1 MLKGQQKISRLTVK
15 KVKLG
20 FPQLNAQ
27 WLLTGEG
34 EMFASSPDNDIL
46 TAVAMAD
53 IPRVPL
59 YSLTA
64 VAGFGNGTDMSENV
78 EALIPWASA
87 RQGDFAIHITG
98 SSMEPKIPNG
108 SDVLVR
114 PYNYVDY
121 NDLEFGR
128 VHVVVTDDDRAMLK
142 VVKLDRKNPGHLLL
156 ISYNEDYP
164 DVSIPISSIRRVFLA
179 VAVQAP
185 L

>member
-1 MLKGQQKISRLTVK
+1 MTARIREA
-15 KVKLG
+15 
-20 FPQLNAQ
+20 FPNLDIE
-27 WLLTGEG
+27 WLLNGEG
-34 EMFASSPDNDIL
+34 SMLRKEEAMLTSSRDNDIL
-46 TAVAMAD
+46 TAVSMDD
-53 IPRVPL
+53 IPRIPL

-64 VAGFGNGTDMSENV
+64 VAGFGNGTDMSEYV
-78 EALIPWASA
+78 EAQIPWASA
-87 RQGDFAIHITG
+87 REGDFAIHVTG
-98 SSMEPKIPNG
+98 NSMEPKIPNG

-114 PYNYVDY
+114 PYNYFDY

-164 DVSIPISSIRRVFLA
+164 DVSMPVSSIRRVFLA